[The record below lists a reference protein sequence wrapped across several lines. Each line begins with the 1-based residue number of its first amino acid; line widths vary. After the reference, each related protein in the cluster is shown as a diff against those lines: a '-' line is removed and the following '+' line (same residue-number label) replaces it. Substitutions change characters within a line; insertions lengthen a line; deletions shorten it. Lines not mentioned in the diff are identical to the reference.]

1 MTSKIIHLECFVDLR
16 IRINIHKNYG
26 FMVDDIN
33 SKVKEKKS
41 RTMRIIM
48 YQLFAVIICEVIN
61 QTDP

>member
-1 MTSKIIHLECFVDLR
+1 
-16 IRINIHKNYG
+16 
-26 FMVDDIN
+26 MVDDIN